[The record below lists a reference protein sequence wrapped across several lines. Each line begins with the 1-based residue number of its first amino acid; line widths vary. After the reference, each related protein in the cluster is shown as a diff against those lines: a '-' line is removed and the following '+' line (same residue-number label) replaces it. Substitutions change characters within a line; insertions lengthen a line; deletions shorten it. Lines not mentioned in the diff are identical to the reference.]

1 MRSLLWITVL
11 VSLAVAPLA
20 AQKDYLDAPK
30 VDSKYHKVE
39 FENDQVRVVRYV
51 VPPGAKTALHDHPK
65 AVLVV
70 LSDYDGR
77 VTTPDGKTTD
87 SHAKAGSASWREP
100 VRHVFENVGKQDA
113 TGVLIEP
120 KKPASAMPAGTKG
133 EITSDPA
140 RAKVEFE
147 NEQVRVIRYHYNPG
161 DKSAMHGH
169 PDNVQVVL
177 TDSKAMVTTPDG
189 KSTPGQAKA
198 GEVRWRKATQHSV
211 QNTGDQPFD
220 GILVEL
226 KGTPP
231 ASK

>member
-20 AQKDYLDAPK
+20 AQQYLDAPK

-70 LSDYDGR
+70 LTDYDGR
-77 VTTPDGKTTD
+77 ATTPDGKTTD
-87 SHAKAGSASWREP
+87 SHSKAGTAAWREP
-100 VRHVFENVGKQDA
+100 VRHVFENIGKQNA
-113 TGVLIEP
+113 EGVLIEP
-120 KKPASAMPAGTKG
+120 KQPHSSLPAGTKG
-133 EITSDPA
+133 EITSDPT

-147 NEQVRVIRYHYNPG
+147 NDQVRVIRYHYNPG

-177 TDSKAMVTTPDG
+177 TDAKATVTTPDG
-189 KSTPGQAKA
+189 KSAPVESKA
-198 GEVRWRKATQHSV
+198 GQVRWRKATQHRV
-211 QNTGDQPFD
+211 QNTGDKPFE
-220 GILVEL
+220 GILVEM
-226 KGTPP
+226 KGTPKT